1 MVFCSQCGKKLKKE
15 ARFCSFCGTARPET
29 TPAIE
34 RVFSWKATLSLIL
47 GIVSVVAPLFSLLWP
62 VAMGILGIISGI
74 VAIIFGIL
82 SRKETNRKMSV
93 LALIGLILGILG
105 LCVSIIV
112 LMFAFAYLIMQPFLP
127 DLTDGTEIYFWLYE
141 NFGEE
146 AARVFEEFMFLWE

>member
-1 MVFCSQCGKKLKKE
+1 MKNLFNFMAS
-15 ARFCSFCGTARPET
+15 
-29 TPAIE
+29 
-34 RVFSWKATLSLIL
+34 
-47 GIVSVVAPLFSLLWP
+47 VST
-62 VAMGILGIISGI
+62 GEI

-93 LALIGLILGILG
+93 MALVGLILGILG

-112 LMFAFAYLIMQPFLP
+112 LMFAFVYLIMQPFLP